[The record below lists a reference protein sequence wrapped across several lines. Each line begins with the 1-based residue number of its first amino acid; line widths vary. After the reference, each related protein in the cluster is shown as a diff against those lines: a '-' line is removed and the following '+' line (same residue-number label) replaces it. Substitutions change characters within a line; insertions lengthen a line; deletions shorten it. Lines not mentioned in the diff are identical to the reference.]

1 MVGELVGTVHQ
12 LDERMVAHDARMNK
26 IIEDHETRIKA
37 NETFRTRV
45 KATCATV
52 ISIGGTGLGAWWK
65 AHGF

>member
-1 MVGELVGTVHQ
+1 
-12 LDERMVAHDARMNK
+12 MNK